1 MNSLNNMIE
10 ISTGEYKYLTM
21 CKDALMN
28 FAIPRRI
35 CPKCGEALILDDYC
49 CFNCGHDVTSD
60 GSE

>member
-1 MNSLNNMIE
+1 MIE